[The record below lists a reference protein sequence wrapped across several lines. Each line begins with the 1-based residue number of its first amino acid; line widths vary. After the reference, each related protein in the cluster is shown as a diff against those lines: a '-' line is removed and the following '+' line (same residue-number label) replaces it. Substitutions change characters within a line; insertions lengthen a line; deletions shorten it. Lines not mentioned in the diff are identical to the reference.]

1 MSGAPSP
8 KAAGGGGT
16 KSASSKEEVD
26 GIIKT
31 PASKKGNASDSV
43 NSANKA
49 GKRALPDDQKA
60 KESGAKKKGG
70 GSKAKESKAD
80 KEKAKRASKA
90 KKPKKTC
97 LSQFLA
103 QLGIGQGFIRLTDPY
118 AIETAAALDL
128 RQSHLQTLM
137 LSFEKIDVDGS
148 GNIDVDEFL
157 EHLDEG
163 RSPFTDRLFQM
174 VDIDGSG
181 SLEFD
186 EFVRILSTYCMF
198 SKDEILKFCFECY
211 DVDGSGTIDEKEF
224 VELCRL
230 ALFCVPCFLF

>member
-8 KAAGGGGT
+8 KATGSGGNT
-16 KSASSKEEVD
+16 KSASSGKEEVD

-31 PASKKGNASDSV
+31 PTSKKGNASDSV

-90 KKPKKTC
+90 RKPKKTC
-97 LSQFLA
+97 FTQLLA
-103 QLGIGQGFIRLTDPY
+103 QFGIGQGFIRLTDPY
-118 AIETAAALDL
+118 AIETAQALDL
-128 RQSHLQTLM
+128 RQTHLQTLM
-137 LSFEKIDVDGS
+137 LSFERIDVDGS

-157 EHLDEG
+157 ENLNEG
-163 RSPFTDRLFQM
+163 RSPFTDKLFQM

-224 VELCRL
+224 VELCR
-230 ALFCVPCFLF
+230 